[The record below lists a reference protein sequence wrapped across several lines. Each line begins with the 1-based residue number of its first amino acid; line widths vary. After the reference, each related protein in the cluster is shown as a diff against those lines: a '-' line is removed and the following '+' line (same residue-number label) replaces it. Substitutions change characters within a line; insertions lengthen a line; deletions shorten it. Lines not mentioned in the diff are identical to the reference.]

1 MSIYEGYFVKEF
13 LYIAGLCLT
22 HRHVLPSKFGIKQEC
37 LQGEELSYCTPNKQ

>member
-22 HRHVLPSKFGIKQEC
+22 HRARSAI
-37 LQGEELSYCTPNKQ
+37 